1 MEPVRHSCLIFL
13 KTVRCRHF
21 AWTKFLVSFLIF
33 RFFMFQCVQAVVLPG
48 LTLQSLF
55 YFEMLSIVLSK
66 IQQIPGV
73 DRRVQQLK
81 HSDSFFVFFFR
92 GWGGALQRRDPSKAV
107 VLSGLTLVSVLFR
120 NIKHCSKQDTGRCS
134 DRNTVIVFVC
144 FIDFVCFVFV
154 FLFLGVVGGVVS
166 RQLYS
171 LALLKFQISQR
182 KTGGYS
188 DRNIE
193 ILFFFK

>member
-1 MEPVRHSCLIFL
+1 M
-13 KTVRCRHF
+13 
-21 AWTKFLVSFLIF
+21 
-33 RFFMFQCVQAVVLPG
+33 
-48 LTLQSLF
+48 
-55 YFEMLSIVLSK
+55 
-66 IQQIPGV
+66 
-73 DRRVQQLK
+73 
-81 HSDSFFVFFFR
+81 
-92 GWGGALQRRDPSKAV
+92 GGALQRRDPSKAV

>member
-13 KTVRCRHF
+13 KMVRCRHF

-55 YFEMLSIVLSK
+55 YFEMLSTVLSK
-66 IQQIPGV
+66 IQQIPRV

-92 GWGGALQRRDPSKAV
+92 GWGERCREETRVRPLYSPALLWSLFYFGILNI
-107 VLSGLTLVSVLFR
+107 VLSKIPVGAATETL
-120 NIKHCSKQDTGRCS
+120 
-134 DRNTVIVFVC
+134 
-144 FIDFVCFVFV
+144 
-154 FLFLGVVGGVVS
+154 
-166 RQLYS
+166 
-171 LALLKFQISQR
+171 
-182 KTGGYS
+182 
-188 DRNIE
+188 
-193 ILFFFK
+193 